1 MIRASPTMRWR
12 RWRAT
17 VGLLAFVLA
26 WSWAPRLTAE
36 NRMTLRGNYYREE
49 STRVLAPSVAI
60 TVDAPDERFTI
71 GAAYLLDAISS
82 ASIASGAANLGGDAV
97 FTELRHEVTGTVGSK
112 IGDWT
117 MGGYFRYSTE
127 TDYVAR
133 RAGVS
138 VARDVLERAGTL
150 AFSYGFQFDRYS
162 RVVSADQGTR
172 PWCGGNVGVNDCTD
186 KGYGENSNFLQI
198 HQPGVAYTHAFHR
211 TVLGQFGFEYA
222 HQRGPQDN
230 PYRRAGALNEAH
242 PRRRN
247 RFILSA
253 DVRWMIP
260 KARLAFE
267 PFYSFYA
274 DDWGVRA
281 HTPELRVHIRIARH
295 WRARVRYQYYRQT
308 ASFFW
313 REDGQYAGDP
323 GQCSRD
329 NVGACATADV
339 KVEPYDAHTPGA
351 QLTWELDGIARNR
364 GLHWLEGAW
373 LQATYNHMFQ
383 NNRYG
388 NARVGS
394 LEFSLAF

>member
-1 MIRASPTMRWR
+1 M
-12 RWRAT
+12 
-17 VGLLAFVLA
+17 GLLAFLCA
-26 WSWAPRLTAE
+26 WSWTPRLSAE

-82 ASIASGAANLGGDAV
+82 ASIASGAAQLGGDSV
-97 FTELRHEVTGTVGSK
+97 FTELRHEVTGSVGSK
-112 IGDWT
+112 IGEWT

-138 VARDVLERAGTL
+138 VARDVLQRAGTL
-150 AFSYGFQFDRYS
+150 ALSYGFQFDRYS
-162 RVVSADQGTR
+162 QVQSREQGTR
-172 PWCGGNVGVNDCTD
+172 AWCGGNNAAMNTCVPGN
-186 KGYGENSNFLQI
+186 YGQTGNFLQI
-198 HQPGVAYTHAFHR
+198 HQPGVSYTHAFHPL
-211 TVLGQFGFEYA
+211 VLGQFGFEYA

-230 PYRRAGALNEAH
+230 PYRRAGALYESH

-247 RFILSA
+247 RFIVSA

-260 KARLAFE
+260 KARLTIE

-274 DDWGVRA
+274 DDWDIFA

-295 WRARVRYQYYRQT
+295 WRARARYQYYRQT
-308 ASFFW
+308 AAFFW
-313 REDGQYAGDP
+313 RADGQYAGDD
-323 GQCSRD
+323 GYCSRD

-339 KVEPYDAHTPGA
+339 KTEAYDAHTPGL

-373 LQATYNHMFQ
+373 VQASYNHMFQ